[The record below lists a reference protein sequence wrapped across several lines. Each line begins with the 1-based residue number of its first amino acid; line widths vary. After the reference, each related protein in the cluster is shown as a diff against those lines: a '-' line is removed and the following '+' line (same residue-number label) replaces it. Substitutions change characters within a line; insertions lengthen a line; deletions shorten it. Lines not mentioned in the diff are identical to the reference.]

1 MRPIEP
7 HKRTNRLP
15 AVVIFCLILMT
26 GAIITAAYF
35 LGHSNGYQRGVLH
48 GAEEALTV
56 QSSGTKKED
65 SSAMLEKALQTA
77 ATAAKVNPDSV
88 SATNEVYNPTDR
100 TVEVTFEDGELTHTV
115 VVSRDCKTVL
125 SHTSSPVQQQ

>member
-1 MRPIEP
+1 M
-7 HKRTNRLP
+7 
-15 AVVIFCLILMT
+15 
-26 GAIITAAYF
+26 
-35 LGHSNGYQRGVLH
+35 
-48 GAEEALTV
+48 
-56 QSSGTKKED
+56 QSSGTKKSD
-65 SSAMLEKALQTA
+65 SSAMLEKALKTA

-125 SHTSSPVQQQ
+125 SHTSAPVQ

>member
-1 MRPIEP
+1 M
-7 HKRTNRLP
+7 
-15 AVVIFCLILMT
+15 M
-26 GAIITAAYF
+26 GAIIAAAYF

-56 QSSGTKKED
+56 QSSGTQKED

-125 SHTSSPVQQQ
+125 SHTSAPVQQQ